1 MKSLIYNSEVVLS
14 LNTLFWE
21 GTTPS
26 CFACRLAPKRRHVR
40 WLERKLKDL
49 NLYKERQQ
57 TILDMIK
64 KRLSQAN
71 PNNLPK
77 AANLD
82 SDTISVSSEVCY
94 CLCVTQQIHM
104 ITLLGRCCV
113 VPVRGVWVC
122 KDCPVSN
129 SISVETLW
137 LKHLPNMKTSP
148 SLG

>member
-1 MKSLIYNSEVVLS
+1 MVFGFKMNWVQKHDKTLQIVSTHYSFQVDNKCGLILFPFISVEAVLS
-14 LNTLFWE
+14 LNTLFGKGLLLMCCKWRFVLLFN
-21 GTTPS
+21 S
-26 CFACRLAPKRRHVR
+26 CFAYRLAPKRRHVR

-82 SDTISVSSEVCY
+82 SDTISVSSEVFY
-94 CLCVTQQIHM
+94 CPCVT
-104 ITLLGRCCV
+104 
-113 VPVRGVWVC
+113 
-122 KDCPVSN
+122 
-129 SISVETLW
+129 
-137 LKHLPNMKTSP
+137 
-148 SLG
+148 